1 MLQVSGVGENKF
13 GRYGESFLKIIQ
25 EYTGGVHEK
34 FYFGEPE
41 DFYPNAGNGRGR
53 SRIPGGRKEGF
64 YLTEVQAISFPY
76 AEKYLVTEIAEKL
89 NDLRDTEKVRKTSG
103 AEIFRKL
110 QAEGYVSEQY
120 IDGTR
125 KKVVSEKGKEAGLF
139 IDMRMSKKGT
149 EYEDVYYNE
158 KAQEM
163 IVNMLTRPYF

>member
-1 MLQVSGVGENKF
+1 MKEKICQYLSGIVEGISAEEFWEWMEVPPEEKM
-13 GRYGESFLKIIQ
+13 GDLALPCYGLAKKLRQNPKLI
-25 EYTGGVHEK
+25 
-34 FYFGEPE
+34 
-41 DFYPNAGNGRGR
+41 A
-53 SRIPGGRKEGF
+53 
-64 YLTEVQAISFPY
+64 A
-76 AEKYLVTEIAEKL
+76 EIAEKL

-163 IVNMLTRPYF
+163 IVNMLTGKE